1 MTNRKDLK
9 KFINYVC
16 GDLFA
21 ECVATSLYDNN
32 IDENS
37 VNAILKS
44 ILQTRKEF
52 IRRISHLE
60 PGMSANK
67 YYRILATNFE
77 VRVSEIIDNIYN
89 LH

>member
-32 IDENS
+32 NGEN
-37 VNAILKS
+37 NKDAILRS
-44 ILQTRKEF
+44 ILQTQDEF
-52 IRRISHLE
+52 IRRISHPE

-67 YYRILATNFE
+67 YYHILATNFE
-77 VRVSEIIDNIYN
+77 ARVSEIIDNIYN
-89 LH
+89 FH